1 MKTPIFMDFIAD
13 FLLENHLTLSVA
25 ESLTGGMISHK
36 ITSVSGS
43 SRYYKGG
50 ITSYSIEIKE
60 KILGVSD
67 KTIQEKTVVS
77 EEVAAEM
84 CRNCA
89 RLFNTDIALSTTGVA
104 GPNSDEFQ
112 NPVGLAFIGLF
123 YRGEVCVEKY
133 FFPDLSRKEIIEVI
147 SDKALEVLYLKLS
160 GKSIMS

>member
-1 MKTPIFMDFIAD
+1 MKTASIQAHIAD
-13 FLLENHLTLSVA
+13 FLSENHLTLSVA

-43 SRYYKGG
+43 SAYYKGG

-60 KILGVSD
+60 NVLGVSS
-67 KTIQEKTVVS
+67 KTIQEKSVVS

-84 CRNCA
+84 CQNCA

-104 GPNSDEFQ
+104 GPASDEFQ

-123 YRGEVCVEKY
+123 YKGEVSIQKC
-133 FFPDLSRKEIIEVI
+133 FFPTLTREKIIETV
-147 SDKALEVLYLKLS
+147 SNKALEMLYLKIS
-160 GKSIMS
+160 TT

>member
-1 MKTPIFMDFIAD
+1 MDFIAD

>member
-1 MKTPIFMDFIAD
+1 MKIAAHLNFIAN
-13 FLLENHLTLSVA
+13 LLSENHLTLSVA
-25 ESLTGGMISHK
+25 ESLTGGMISQK

-60 KILGVSD
+60 KILSVSD
-67 KTIQEKTVVS
+67 EIIQEKTVVS
-77 EEVAAEM
+77 EEVASEM

-104 GPNSDEFQ
+104 GPDSDEFQ

-123 YRGEVCVEKY
+123 YKGEVCVGKY
-133 FFPDLSRKEIIEVI
+133 FFPNLSRKEIIEII
-147 SDKALEVLYLKLS
+147 SDKALDMLYLKLS
-160 GKSIMS
+160 GKSTMP